1 MSLPFDP
8 PLEPMLARAAPEIPH
23 DGSWLYEPKWDGFRA
38 IVFRDGENVHVASR
52 NALALE
58 RYFPELLD
66 PLRDA
71 LPDRCIVDGEVVI
84 ATDHG
89 LNFDALQLRIH
100 PAASRVKMLSEQT
113 PASVVLFDL
122 LALGEDDLRERPLEE
137 RRRGLMDA
145 IASSPSVGVTPQ
157 TVDADEAAQWFM
169 RYEGAGLD
177 GVVAKD
183 PAGTYRPGERR
194 WIKVKHLR
202 TVDCVVG
209 GFRVAKTGDGI
220 GSLLLG
226 LYDAD
231 GALHHVG
238 HTSSF
243 DAAERRAILEQLR
256 PLVGGES
263 FGQGRTPGGP
273 SRWSRSADSAWT
285 SVSPDIVCEV
295 SFDHLQ
301 GGRFRHASRFLRWRP
316 DKAPRSCDFEQVSP
330 PEEFSLED
338 ILVTRG

>member
-1 MSLPFDP
+1 MIGDTPNVSLPFDP
-8 PLEPMLARAAPEIPH
+8 PLEPMLARAAAEIPRE
-23 DGSWLYEPKWDGFRA
+23 GSWRYEPKWDGFRA
-38 IVFRDGENVHVASR
+38 IVFRDGERVHIASR

-58 RYFPELLD
+58 RYFPELIA
-66 PLRDA
+66 PLQAA
-71 LPDRCIVDGEVVI
+71 LPERAIVDGEVVI

-89 LNFDALQLRIH
+89 LDFDALQMRIH

-122 LALGEDDLRERPLEE
+122 LALDADDLRERTLDE
-137 RRRGLMDA
+137 RRSGLMGA
-145 IASSPSVGVTPQ
+145 ITSSRWVGVTPQ
-157 TVDADEAAQWFM
+157 TSDPVEASTWFM

-183 PAGTYRPGERR
+183 PDGTYRPGERR
-194 WIKVKHLR
+194 WVKVKHLR

-209 GFRVAKTGDGI
+209 GYRIAKDGRGI

-243 DAAERRAILEQLR
+243 DAAERRAILEQLQ
-256 PLVGGES
+256 PLVGGDS
-263 FGQGRTPGGP
+263 FGH
-273 SRWSRSADSAWT
+273 D
-285 SVSPDIVCEV
+285 
-295 SFDHLQ
+295 
-301 GGRFRHASRFLRWRP
+301 
-316 DKAPRSCDFEQVSP
+316 
-330 PEEFSLED
+330 
-338 ILVTRG
+338 

>member
-1 MSLPFDP
+1 MSLAFDP
-8 PLEPMLARAAPEIPH
+8 PLEPMLARAAADIPR

-38 IVFRDGENVHVASR
+38 IVFRDGPKVHIASR

-58 RYFPELLD
+58 RYFPELIE
-66 PLRDA
+66 PLKAA
-71 LPDRCIVDGEVVI
+71 LPERSIVDGEVVI

-89 LNFDALQLRIH
+89 LDFDALQQRIH
-100 PAASRVKMLSEQT
+100 PAASRVLMLSEKT
-113 PASVVLFDL
+113 PASVVLFDF
-122 LALGEDDLRERPLEE
+122 LGLDADDLRERPLVE
-137 RRRGLMDA
+137 RRSALMRA
-145 IASSPSVGVTPQ
+145 VNSSPTVGVTPQ
-157 TVDADEAAQWFM
+157 TADPDEATTWFT

-194 WIKVKHLR
+194 WVKIKHLR

-209 GFRVAKTGDGI
+209 GYRIAKDGKGI

-226 LYDAD
+226 LYDSD

-243 DAAERRAILEQLR
+243 DAAERRAILAQLQ

-273 SRWSRSADSAWT
+273 SRWQRAADSDWT
-285 SVSPDIVCEV
+285 SVRPELVCEV

-301 GGRFRHASRFLRWRP
+301 SGRFRHASRFLRWRP
-316 DKAPRSCDFEQVSP
+316 DKDPSNCDFDQLSP
-330 PEEFSLED
+330 PEEFSLNE
-338 ILVTRG
+338 ILVTR